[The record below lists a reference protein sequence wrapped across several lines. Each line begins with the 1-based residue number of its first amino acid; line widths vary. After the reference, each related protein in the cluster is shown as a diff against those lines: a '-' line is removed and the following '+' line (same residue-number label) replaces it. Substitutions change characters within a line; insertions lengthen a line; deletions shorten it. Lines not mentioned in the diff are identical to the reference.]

1 MALLVVALL
10 VVAAAVVAIVDPFA
24 GDAKSAAAKSYA
36 TYTIERQGLSSQTE
50 VTATLGYT
58 GSYTVTMPSGTSPQ
72 AVEQDEAA
80 VTSAE
85 DKVKSAESGTT
96 ATATAADAVTSD
108 DQALAQAEATLQAA
122 ATTLQSAKAALEAAQ
137 EKEAN
142 DCAGSGS
149 AGATCTS
156 DGQQV
161 AADDQAVSA
170 DDQAVTQD
178 EQKLTQDRSA
188 LTQAKARASQAAS
201 TAASNLSS
209 AEQTLAEAEATLT
222 AAEQD
227 EGVQGGAFSELPSV
241 GQVVTEGE
249 TLYTVG
255 TTPVV
260 LLYGTTPATR
270 NLYEGE
276 SGPDVGELDHDLRA
290 LGYDAPSGDTF
301 TATTAAAV
309 DAFQAHIGVP
319 ETGSLA
325 LGQCVFLPT
334 AARVTAVS
342 GVLGSDAQPGS
353 TVLTASSTTKEVSI
367 ALDADL
373 QSDMKVGDPVTI
385 TLPSEQTTPG
395 VVSSVGTVATTPSNS
410 GSTHTSSS
418 APTIAV
424 DVTPSDPSAIGD
436 LDQAPV
442 TVSITNASVRNVLV
456 VPVDALLALSGGGY
470 ALEVVPARGTHYL
483 VAVTTGLFDDQEGL
497 VQVTGS
503 QIHVGMRVVVPST

>member
-1 MALLVVALL
+1 MIVALL
-10 VVAAAVVAIVDPFA
+10 VVAAAVIAIVDPFA
-24 GDAKSAAAKSYA
+24 EDAKSAAAKSYT
-36 TYTIERQGLSSQTE
+36 TYTIGRQGLSSQTE
-50 VTATLGYT
+50 VTATLGYS
-58 GSYTVTMPSGTSPQ
+58 GSYTVTTPSGTSPQ
-72 AVEQDEAA
+72 AVAQDVAG

-85 DKVKSAESGTT
+85 EKVKSAGSGTT
-96 ATATAADAVTSD
+96 AAVTAADAVTSAE
-108 DQALAQAEATLQAA
+108 QALAQAEATLQAA
-122 ATTLQSAKAALEAAQ
+122 ATTLQGAKAAFEAAQ
-137 EKEAN
+137 DKEDN

-149 AGATCTS
+149 AGAACTS

-161 AADDQAVSA
+161 ATDNQAVSA
-170 DDQAVTQD
+170 DDQAVAQD

-188 LTQAKARASQAAS
+188 LSQAKARDSQAAS
-201 TAASNLSS
+201 TASSNLAA
-209 AEQTLAEAEATLT
+209 AEQTLAEAQATLA
-222 AAEQD
+222 AAEEE
-227 EGVQGGAFSELPSV
+227 EGIQGGAFSELPAV

-276 SGPDVGELDHDLRA
+276 SGPDVEELNHDLSA
-290 LGYDAPSGDTF
+290 LGYTAPTGDEF
-301 TATTAAAV
+301 TAQTASAV

-319 ETGSLA
+319 ETGNLA
-325 LGQCVFLPT
+325 LGQVVFLPT

-353 TVLTASSTTKEVSI
+353 TVLTASSTTKAVSI

-373 QSDMKVGDPVTI
+373 QSDVKVGDPVTI

-395 VVSSVGTVATTPSNS
+395 VVSYVGTVATTPSDS

-442 TVSITNASVRNVLV
+442 TVSITNASVKSTLV
-456 VPVDALLALSGGGY
+456 VPVDALLALATGGY
-470 ALEVVPARGTHYL
+470 ALEVVPAHGAHYL
-483 VAVTTGLFDDQEGL
+483 VPVTTGLFDDQEGL